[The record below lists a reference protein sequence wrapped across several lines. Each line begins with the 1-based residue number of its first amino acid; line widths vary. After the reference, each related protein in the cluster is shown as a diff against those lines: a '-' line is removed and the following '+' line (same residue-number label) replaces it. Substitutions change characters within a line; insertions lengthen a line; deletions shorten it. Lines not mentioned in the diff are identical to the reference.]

1 MTPNGCTL
9 IRGGAVGSIP
19 TRGRRKC
26 RQAMERRFPMKV
38 SKRVEKYIDVELDDD
53 AALAL
58 RWVFKSSNGGRYP
71 DVLAPLAQ
79 ALGVSGDE

>member
-1 MTPNGCTL
+1 
-9 IRGGAVGSIP
+9 
-19 TRGRRKC
+19 
-26 RQAMERRFPMKV
+26 MKV